1 MTREQKAER
10 EYLAGKLREMSE
22 TIVRLETENK
32 VLKLRLREKE
42 NIL

>member
-1 MTREQKAER
+1 MTKEQIAER

-22 TIVRLETENK
+22 TIVRLEMENK
-32 VLKLRLREKE
+32 VLKLRFRKKE